1 MVSSGKPPGFA
12 GFDIKPTL
20 TTTMAGDR
28 FSASVTRRQAM
39 AAHEI
44 TTEQNASAMPVACA
58 LTPADLAAQ
67 AGRWEQ
73 LAARAM
79 TGRAQTAHALRI
91 PFRPEP
97 GAEDGLRALRAVEE
111 QRCPW
116 AEWTVN
122 STSGQRA

>member
-44 TTEQNASAMPVACA
+44 TTEQNASATPVACA
-58 LTPADLAAQ
+58 LTAADLAAQ
-67 AGRWEQ
+67 ASRWVQ
-73 LAARAM
+73 LAAQAM
-79 TGRAQTAHALRI
+79 TGRAETARGLRI
-91 PFRPEP
+91 YFRPEP
-97 GAEDGLRALRAVEE
+97 GAEDELRALVAV
-111 QRCPW
+111 QKQCCPC
-116 AEWTVN
+116 
-122 STSGQRA
+122 

>member
-73 LAARAM
+73 LAAPAM
-79 TGRAQTAHALRI
+79 TAPAQPAHPVPISSPPDPRAQHD
-91 PFRPEP
+91 PPYP
-97 GAEDGLRALRAVEE
+97 V
-111 QRCPW
+111 
-116 AEWTVN
+116 
-122 STSGQRA
+122 